1 MKMNRIARKISKF
14 RVTAICLTIALLA
27 GIEFAAGESLAAR
40 IGQTTSRQTESPQA
54 PNVSLADVM
63 GAMR

>member
-1 MKMNRIARKISKF
+1 MKMNRIARKLRTF
-14 RVTAICLTIALLA
+14 RITVTCLAIALLA

-40 IGQTTSRQTESPQA
+40 IGQTTNCQTESPQA